1 MDGSFHVD
9 QRFVATLALAWV
21 LPVVGLLLGQPSLVL
36 LGALLGGVAFVGITV
51 PSALATKAEQQLQA
65 ESPTEGES
73 FHASVSAT
81 NEGRRTYLAEWKFEL
96 PDTARIEDG
105 QSRGLLVLPKGEPWE
120 LEFELEMLL
129 FGLHELGPLNLRIWD
144 PFGFMAL
151 ETTVGEAEDV
161 SVYPRRGAMKQPVN
175 DAKQKRA
182 MIGRYEV
189 SQPGKGFEFFG
200 LREYQHGDQPKDI
213 NWKASARAD
222 EIIVNQQE
230 RETNAEVVIF
240 VDTRAE
246 TLVGQRLTSPF
257 AEGCRTALALAET
270 HLNARDDVRFFTYG
284 EDVERDQHT
293 GSQRKVQEILDK
305 MLHLEPSGDT
315 PLAHVVDKKIP
326 HLTPRSPVFL
336 VSPLVGDE
344 TIEDAIFTLQSHE
357 FDVTV
362 LVPPPQWGPEG
373 SVNGDIDASAKR
385 RLWEAEQER
394 RIRSI
399 RGQGAVAMYLDP
411 DIPLYALLRRMEMIY

>member
-1 MDGSFHVD
+1 MEPSFHVD
-9 QRFVATLALAWV
+9 QRFVATLALAWAT
-21 LPVVGLLLGQPSLVL
+21 PVAGLLLGRPSLVL
-36 LGALLGGVAFVGITV
+36 LGALLGGIAFVGITV
-51 PSALATKAEQQLQA
+51 PSALATKAEQNLQA
-65 ESPTEGES
+65 ENPTEGES
-73 FHASVSAT
+73 FRASVSAT
-81 NEGRRTYLAEWKFEL
+81 NEGRRTYLAEWKFQL
-96 PDTARIEDG
+96 PDTARIKDG
-105 QSRGLLVLPKGEPWE
+105 QSRGLFVLPKGQPWE
-120 LEFELEMLL
+120 LSFELEMLL
-129 FGLHELGPLNLRIWD
+129 FGLHELGPLSLRIWD

-151 ETTVGEAEDV
+151 ETTVGEADDV

-200 LREYQHGDQPKDI
+200 LRDYQQGDQPRDI

-222 EIIVNQQE
+222 DLIVNQQE
-230 RETNAEVVIF
+230 RETNAEIVIF
-240 VDTRAE
+240 VDTRAD

-270 HLNARDDVRFFTYG
+270 HLNARDDIRFFTYG
-284 EDVERDQHT
+284 ADVERDQHT

-305 MLHLEPSGDT
+305 MLRLEPSGDT
-315 PLAHVVDKKIP
+315 PLSHVVNKKIP

-336 VSPLVGDE
+336 VSPLVGDD

-357 FDVTV
+357 FEVTA
-362 LVPPPQWGPEG
+362 LVPPPQWGPG
-373 SVNGDIDASAKR
+373 GPVDGDAETSSR
-385 RLWEAEQER
+385 RLLWEAEQER

-399 RGQGAVAMYLDP
+399 RGQGAVATYLDP
-411 DIPLYALLRRMEMIY
+411 EVPLYALLRRMEMIY